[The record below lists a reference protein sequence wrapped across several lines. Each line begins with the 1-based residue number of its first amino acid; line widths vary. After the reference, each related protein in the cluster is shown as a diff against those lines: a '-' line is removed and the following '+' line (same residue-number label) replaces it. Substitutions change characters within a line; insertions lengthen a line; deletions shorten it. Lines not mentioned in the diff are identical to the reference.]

1 MAPWCNL
8 LQLPS
13 IPIDRFFIIVM
24 LPAGMKN
31 KTESMKNL
39 DGGSIDL
46 SDTASD
52 AHHWST
58 LLTHT
63 AVQYRP

>member
-24 LPAGMKN
+24 LPAGMKQN
-31 KTESMKNL
+31 GEHENL